1 MRPLLMI
8 ASCLFPLLVSGQAKK
23 IEVTGSQAWIDT
35 GVDVKAGD
43 LVRFQAEGSLQYSDA
58 QQAASPEGLP
68 RGWRDLIRAL
78 PLNDMGRGAL
88 IGRIGDNDA
97 ARPFLI
103 GARRESRMLVSGR
116 LFLGLNS
123 AGAAP
128 SGSFQVTF
136 EIVEHAGTATET
148 FQGKLPEVTEKE
160 FAQIP
165 RRVVDKDNNPGD
177 RVNFLILGTEE
188 QVRAALLSAGWVVV
202 DRSVKD
208 TILRGALGTLSRQA
222 YLTMPMSELMV
233 FGRPQDYGFAMSDPV
248 KTIMARHHF
257 RLWKAPF
264 QVDGLTLWVGAGTH
278 DVGFDQ
284 DQRTGGV
291 THKIDPDTDKER
303 DFIGDSLKSSGQVV
317 KTAYVTP
324 PDTIT
329 QAKTA
334 HGQEFSSDGRVLV
347 LYLKPE
353 SGNRAAQFAD
363 YFCSVLKQNNPDGSD
378 LGPCSKWLETPGK
391 EDLQLAELPKTYR
404 ILIVPGIMNT
414 CVSDNPAYAAGRKVL
429 GEKYGLTAEILSVPN
444 DSSEDNAKAI
454 AAYLEEQWKKDQRPY
469 LIFGYSKG
477 TPDIQVALATVAG
490 VKEKVAAFIST
501 AGASGGS
508 PIADSLPMQ
517 LDAWL
522 GRVKDRAGCKGNLAE
537 GFKSLKKDVRQRFLS
552 SYPHPAVPTYSL
564 AAYTSAE
571 RVPKSAAQTYQM
583 LAAFDKQNDAQLL
596 KLDQIIPESTF
607 LGAVFSDH
615 LNVALNMG
623 ATFPRAALLE
633 SLVRFVTADL
643 ARRGAAPAQS
653 AEPKKSWADGWSK

>member
-1 MRPLLMI
+1 MRLSLI
-8 ASCLFPLLVSGQAKK
+8 LSFTLPLLVSGESRKVE
-23 IEVTGSQAWIDT
+23 ITGAQPWIDT
-35 GVDVKAGD
+35 GLDVNAGD

-58 QQAASPEGLP
+58 QQAASPEGLA

-78 PLNDMGRGAL
+78 PLNEVGRGAL
-88 IGRIGDNDA
+88 IGRIGISEA

-103 GARRESRMLVSGR
+103 GERRESRMLVSGR

-128 SGSFQVTF
+128 TGSFQVTF
-136 EIVEHAGTATET
+136 EIIERASTASQT
-148 FQGKLPEVTEKE
+148 FQGTLPEVTEKE

-177 RVNFLILGTEE
+177 RVNFLVLGTEE

-202 DRSVKD
+202 DRNVKD

-248 KTIMARHHF
+248 KTVMARHHF

-264 QVDGLTLWVGAGTH
+264 QLDGLTLWVGAGTH

-303 DFIGDSLKSSGQVV
+303 DFIGDSLSNSGQVV

-329 QAKTA
+329 TAKTA
-334 HGQEFSSDGRVLV
+334 HGQEFSSDGRILV
-347 LYLKPE
+347 IYLKPE
-353 SGNRAAQFAD
+353 SGNRAVQFAD
-363 YFCSVLKQNNPDGSD
+363 YFCSVLKQNNPDSAD
-378 LGPCSKWLETPGK
+378 LGPCSKWIETPGK
-391 EDLQLAELPKTYR
+391 EDLQLGELPSAYR
-404 ILIVPGIMNT
+404 VLVVPGIMNT
-414 CVSDNPAYAAGRKVL
+414 CVSDNPAYAVGRKVL
-429 GEKYGLTAEILSVPN
+429 TEKYGLTTEILSVPN

-477 TPDIQVALATVAG
+477 TPDIQVALATVPG
-490 VKEKVAAFIST
+490 VKEKVAAFVST

-537 GFKSLKKDVRQRFLS
+537 GFKSLKKEVRQRFLS

-564 AAYTSAE
+564 AAYTSVD
-571 RVPKSAAQTYQM
+571 RVPKTAAQTYRM

-607 LGAVFSDH
+607 LGAVLSDH

-633 SLVRFVTADL
+633 SLVRFVAADL
-643 ARRGAAPAQS
+643 ARRGNAPAQS
-653 AEPKKSWADGWSK
+653 SAPRKTWADGWSK